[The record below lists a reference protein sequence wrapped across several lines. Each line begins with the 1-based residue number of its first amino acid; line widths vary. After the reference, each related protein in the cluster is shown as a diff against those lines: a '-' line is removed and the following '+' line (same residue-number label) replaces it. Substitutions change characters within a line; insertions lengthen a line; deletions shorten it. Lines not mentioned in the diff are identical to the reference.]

1 MGDERMNEQFLYR
14 LQKPPRPEFAAALLK
29 EINAY
34 PSKTNYYRYFGVSP
48 LVIGF
53 ASIFLILALIF
64 GFVPSAKALAV
75 EFLQKIGIVVFEE
88 KDQIDI
94 SRAPNAKGA
103 ITITEQEARD
113 FFAIPFTLPMW
124 VPEGFEVNP
133 VFFRVDAPIEELSPV
148 VRSQWHGDRGYID
161 LTIVPNDKKWE
172 DRYKDRP
179 EYVGPGS
186 VEEVDINGSPAA
198 LISGGWT
205 ADKIPEVGE
214 TLTYTWSSEPGR
226 GSILWVQDELLYTIN
241 WTYLP
246 DTQDPIQN
254 DEIIQ
259 MARSIR

>member
-1 MGDERMNEQFLYR
+1 MNEQFLYG
-14 LQKPPRPEFAAALLK
+14 LQKSPRPEFSAALLN
-29 EINAY
+29 EINTHH
-34 PSKTNYYRYFGVSP
+34 SVENNHRYIGVSP
-48 LVIGF
+48 WTIGL
-53 ASIFLILALIF
+53 ASVFLILTLTFA
-64 GFVPSAKALAV
+64 FVPSAQALAV
-75 EFLQKIGIVVFEE
+75 EFLQKIGIVTFEE
-88 KDQIDI
+88 KDQINI

-113 FFAIPFTLPMW
+113 FFVLPFTLPMW

-133 VFFRVDAPIEELSPV
+133 VFFRVDAPIEELPPV

-179 EYVGPGS
+179 ENVGPGS

-214 TLTYTWSSEPGR
+214 TLTYSWSSEPGR
-226 GSILWVQDELLYTIN
+226 GSILWVQDDLLYTIN

-259 MARSIR
+259 MARSIP

>member
-1 MGDERMNEQFLYR
+1 MNEQSLYS
-14 LQKPPRPEFAAALLK
+14 LQKPPRPEFAAALLN
-29 EINAY
+29 EIKTY
-34 PSKTNYYRYFGVSP
+34 PLETNHYRHFGVNP
-48 LVIGF
+48 WVIGF
-53 ASIFLILALIF
+53 ASFFLILVLTF

-75 EFLQKIGIVVFEE
+75 EFLQKIGIVTFEE
-88 KDQIDI
+88 KDQINI

-113 FFAIPFTLPMW
+113 LFAIPFTLPSW
-124 VPEGFEVNP
+124 VPEGIEVHP
-133 VFFRVDAPIEELSPV
+133 VFFRVDRPVEELTPV
-148 VRSQWHGDRGYID
+148 VRAQWHGDRGYID
-161 LTIVPNDKKWE
+161 LTVVPNDKKWE

-179 EYVGPGS
+179 ENVGPGS
-186 VEEVDINGSPAA
+186 VEEIDINGNPAA

-205 ADKIPEVGE
+205 ADKFPEVGE

-259 MARSIR
+259 MARSIP